1 MKRFLAVFYCLWQKS
16 PPEKYVGVKKIA
28 AFFGISGGAAFFG
41 ISGGRKKRWKFK
53 IDQGNLRSFKAA
65 GKSIFF

>member
-1 MKRFLAVFYCLWQKS
+1 MKRFPAVFYCLWQKS

-41 ISGGRKKRWKFK
+41 ISGG
-53 IDQGNLRSFKAA
+53 L
-65 GKSIFF
+65 